1 MRSVPGAVATGS
13 LLARRSTLV
22 GRLNPVATAPGTDLA
37 IAGCAPPPYVNVNRT
52 DEDSTLTLTKSI
64 AAIAALFLVSVNAFA
79 QDKSTAAI
87 KGRVRVEKGSPA
99 GVAVIVRQ
107 AEREITRVAT
117 DKKGEFVVAHL
128 APGVYGLTFRKPGL
142 AVGSIENIELK
153 KGQTRTLG
161 DRLYLAIDEGSI
173 AFIRGSVFTDAG
185 RSVAGVKVELARIVG
200 ENSTQKL
207 DSRITGETGEF
218 VFRVPPDVARYRLT
232 LKGDGG
238 QPISRDVEVES
249 AAIYRVALTL
259 KPNPK

>member
-1 MRSVPGAVATGS
+1 
-13 LLARRSTLV
+13 
-22 GRLNPVATAPGTDLA
+22 
-37 IAGCAPPPYVNVNRT
+37 
-52 DEDSTLTLTKSI
+52 
-64 AAIAALFLVSVNAFA
+64 
-79 QDKSTAAI
+79 
-87 KGRVRVEKGSPA
+87 
-99 GVAVIVRQ
+99 
-107 AEREITRVAT
+107 
-117 DKKGEFVVAHL
+117 
-128 APGVYGLTFRKPGL
+128 
-142 AVGSIENIELK
+142 
-153 KGQTRTLG
+153 TLG

>member
-1 MRSVPGAVATGS
+1 M
-13 LLARRSTLV
+13 
-22 GRLNPVATAPGTDLA
+22 
-37 IAGCAPPPYVNVNRT
+37 
-52 DEDSTLTLTKSI
+52 
-64 AAIAALFLVSVNAFA
+64 
-79 QDKSTAAI
+79 
-87 KGRVRVEKGSPA
+87 
-99 GVAVIVRQ
+99 IVRQ
-107 AEREITRVAT
+107 GDRELIRVKT
-117 DKKGEFVVAHL
+117 DRNGDFTLPGL
-128 APGVYGLTFRKPGL
+128 APGFYGVTFRKPGL
-142 AVGSIENIELK
+142 SVGTIEGVEVK
-153 KGQTRTLG
+153 AGKTRSLT
-161 DRLYLAIDEGSI
+161 RLILSIDEGSI